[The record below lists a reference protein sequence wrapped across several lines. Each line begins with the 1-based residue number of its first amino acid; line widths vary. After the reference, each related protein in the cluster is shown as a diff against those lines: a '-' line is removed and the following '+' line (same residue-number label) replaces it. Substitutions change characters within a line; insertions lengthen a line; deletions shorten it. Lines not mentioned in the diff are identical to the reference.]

1 MTARRSPAQRLSC
14 LTALMGLTVN
24 TPALGL
30 YAWSPR
36 PTQKPAPPRW
46 FFGGAGRTPQYLRH
60 RNFDVVTRPWGHQL
74 LHLGLQLLA
83 VLKPH

>member
-1 MTARRSPAQRLSC
+1 
-14 LTALMGLTVN
+14 MGLTVN

-60 RNFDVVTRPWGHQL
+60 RNFDVVTMGYT
-74 LHLGLQLLA
+74 LGFSCSTLGFSCSQF
-83 VLKPH
+83 